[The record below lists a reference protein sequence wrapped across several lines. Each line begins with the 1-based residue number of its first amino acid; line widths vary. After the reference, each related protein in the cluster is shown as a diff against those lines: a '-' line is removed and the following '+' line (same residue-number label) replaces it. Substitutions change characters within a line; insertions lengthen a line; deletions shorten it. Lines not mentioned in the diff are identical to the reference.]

1 MQKIV
6 RMARSAGFKVNAAR
20 AAVTSGLLLV
30 AAQSQAA
37 LPAALTAA
45 LDEIETNIGLLE
57 TALWSVVLL
66 GTLMFFY
73 IKMAKRGI
81 NKV

>member
-6 RMARSAGFKVNAAR
+6 RMARSAGFKVNAAK
-20 AAVTSGLLLV
+20 ASATGALLV
-30 AAQSQAA
+30 VGAQAHAA
-37 LPAALTAA
+37 LPTALTAA
-45 LDEIETNIGLLE
+45 LTEIETNIGLLE
-57 TALWSVVLL
+57 TALWGVVLL